1 MLKKILLFYL
11 LFSSLLFA
19 NEEFIEGVDFQLI
32 LDDPSSYVQKQND
45 KIQVVEAFWYG
56 CPHCYNLE
64 PTMERIEADLD
75 KDTKI
80 VKLPV
85 ALRDSWIPHAKLYY
99 ALQQM
104 GKIDEVHNLIFE
116 EIHLEDNRL
125 NTEQQMVDFLGKHGI
140 DTNKFMEKYN
150 SFGTEARIKKASNL
164 AKKYQINSVPTI
176 IVNGKYLTSGSYV
189 SSYDELYSV
198 INLLIERERNDL

>member
-1 MLKKILLFYL
+1 MLKIKYLFL
-11 LFSSLLFA
+11 AIFLIIITSPNVFA
-19 NEEFIEGVDFQLI
+19 QK
-32 LDDPSSYVQKQND
+32 YVQISTEKQQES
-45 KIQVVEAFWYG
+45 KSIIIYEFFWYG

-85 ALRDSWIPHAKLYY
+85 ALRDSWIPHAKLFY
-99 ALQQM
+99 ALQHM

>member
-1 MLKKILLFYL
+1 MLKIKFTFLALF
-11 LFSSLLFA
+11 
-19 NEEFIEGVDFQLI
+19 LI
-32 LDDPSSYVQKQND
+32 LITSSNVFAQKYVQISTEKQQESKD
-45 KIQVVEAFWYG
+45 IIIYEFFWYG

-64 PTMERIEADLD
+64 PTMDRIEADLE
-75 KDTKI
+75 KDTKV

-99 ALQQM
+99 ALKQM
-104 GKIDEVHNLIFE
+104 DKIDQVHNLIFE

-125 NTEQQMVDFLGKHGI
+125 NTEQQMIDFLGKHGI
-140 DTNKFMEKYN
+140 DTNKFIEKYN

-164 AKKYQINSVPTI
+164 AKKYQIDSVPTI
-176 IVNGKYLTSGSYV
+176 IINGKFLTSGSYV

-198 INLLIERERNDL
+198 VNLLVERERNDL

>member
-1 MLKKILLFYL
+1 MFKAKYLFL
-11 LFSSLLFA
+11 ATF
-19 NEEFIEGVDFQLI
+19 LI
-32 LDDPSSYVQKQND
+32 LITSSSYVFAQKYVQISTE
-45 KIQVVEAFWYG
+45 KQQESKSIIIYEFFWYG

-125 NTEQQMVDFLGKHGI
+125 NTEHQMIDFLGKHGI
-140 DTNKFMEKYN
+140 DTNKFTEKYN

>member
-1 MLKKILLFYL
+1 MLKIKYLFL
-11 LFSSLLFA
+11 AIFLIIITSPNVFA
-19 NEEFIEGVDFQLI
+19 QK
-32 LDDPSSYVQKQND
+32 YVQISTEKQQES
-45 KIQVVEAFWYG
+45 KSIIVYEFFWYG

-150 SFGTEARIKKASNL
+150 SFATEARIKKTSNL

>member
-1 MLKKILLFYL
+1 MLNLKFTFLALF
-11 LFSSLLFA
+11 
-19 NEEFIEGVDFQLI
+19 LI
-32 LDDPSSYVQKQND
+32 LITSSNVFAQKYVQISTEKQQESKD
-45 KIQVVEAFWYG
+45 IIIYEFFWYG

-64 PTMERIEADLD
+64 PTMDRIEADLE
-75 KDTKI
+75 KDTKV

-99 ALQQM
+99 ALKQM
-104 GKIDEVHNLIFE
+104 DKIDQVHNLIFE

-125 NTEQQMVDFLGKHGI
+125 NTEQQMIDFLGKHGI
-140 DTNKFMEKYN
+140 DTKKFIEKYN

-164 AKKYQINSVPTI
+164 AKKYQIDSVPTI
-176 IVNGKYLTSGSYV
+176 IINGRFLTSGSYV

-198 INLLIERERNDL
+198 VNLLVERERNDL

>member
-1 MLKKILLFYL
+1 MLKIKFNFLVLF
-11 LFSSLLFA
+11 
-19 NEEFIEGVDFQLI
+19 LI
-32 LDDPSSYVQKQND
+32 LITSSNVFAQKYVQISTEKQQESKD
-45 KIQVVEAFWYG
+45 IIIYEFFWYG

-64 PTMERIEADLD
+64 PTMDRIEADLE
-75 KDTKI
+75 KDTKV

-99 ALQQM
+99 ALKQM
-104 GKIDEVHNLIFE
+104 DKIDQVHNLIFE
-116 EIHLEDNRL
+116 EIHLEDNQL
-125 NTEQQMVDFLGKHGI
+125 NTEQQMIDFLGKHGI
-140 DTNKFMEKYN
+140 DTGKFIEKYN

-176 IVNGKYLTSGSYV
+176 IINGKFLTSGSYV

-198 INLLIERERNDL
+198 VNLLVERERNDL

>member
-1 MLKKILLFYL
+1 MLKIKYLFL
-11 LFSSLLFA
+11 AIFLIIITSPNVFA
-19 NEEFIEGVDFQLI
+19 QK
-32 LDDPSSYVQKQND
+32 YVQISTEKQQES
-45 KIQVVEAFWYG
+45 KSIIIYEFFWYG

-85 ALRDSWIPHAKLYY
+85 ALRDSWMPHAKLFY

-140 DTNKFMEKYN
+140 DTNKFVEKYN

>member
-1 MLKKILLFYL
+1 MHKIKFTLPVLF
-11 LFSSLLFA
+11 
-19 NEEFIEGVDFQLI
+19 LI
-32 LDDPSSYVQKQND
+32 LFTSSNVLAQKYVQISTERQQESQD
-45 KIQVVEAFWYG
+45 IIIYEFFWYG

-64 PTMERIEADLD
+64 PTMDRIEADLD
-75 KDTKI
+75 KDAKV

-99 ALQQM
+99 ALKQM
-104 GKIDEVHNLIFE
+104 DKIDQVHNLIFE

-125 NTEQQMVDFLGKHGI
+125 NTEQQMIDFLGKHGI
-140 DTNKFMEKYN
+140 DTDEFIEKYN

-164 AKKYQINSVPTI
+164 AKKYQIDSVPTI
-176 IVNGKYLTSGSYV
+176 IINGKFLTSGSYV

-198 INLLIERERNDL
+198 VNLLVERERSDL

>member
-1 MLKKILLFYL
+1 MFKAKYLFL
-11 LFSSLLFA
+11 ATF
-19 NEEFIEGVDFQLI
+19 LI
-32 LDDPSSYVQKQND
+32 LITSSSYVFAQKYVQISTE
-45 KIQVVEAFWYG
+45 KQQESKSIIIYEFFWYG

-85 ALRDSWIPHAKLYY
+85 ALRDSWIPHAKLFY

-140 DTNKFMEKYN
+140 DTNKFIEKYN

>member
-1 MLKKILLFYL
+1 MLKIKFTFLALF
-11 LFSSLLFA
+11 
-19 NEEFIEGVDFQLI
+19 LI
-32 LDDPSSYVQKQND
+32 LITSSNVFAQKYVQISTEKQQESKD
-45 KIQVVEAFWYG
+45 IIIYEFFWYG

-64 PTMERIEADLD
+64 PTMDRIEADLE
-75 KDTKI
+75 KDTKV

-99 ALQQM
+99 ALKQM
-104 GKIDEVHNLIFE
+104 DKIDLVHNLIFE

-125 NTEQQMVDFLGKHGI
+125 NTEQQMIDFLGKHGI
-140 DTNKFMEKYN
+140 DTDKFIEKYN

-198 INLLIERERNDL
+198 VNLLVERERNDL

>member
-1 MLKKILLFYL
+1 MLKIKFTFLALF
-11 LFSSLLFA
+11 
-19 NEEFIEGVDFQLI
+19 LI
-32 LDDPSSYVQKQND
+32 LITSSNVFAQKYVQISTEKQQESKD
-45 KIQVVEAFWYG
+45 IIIYEFFWYG

-64 PTMERIEADLD
+64 PTMDRIEADLE
-75 KDTKI
+75 KDTKV

-99 ALQQM
+99 ALKQM
-104 GKIDEVHNLIFE
+104 DKIDQVHNLIFE

-125 NTEQQMVDFLGKHGI
+125 NTEQQMIDFLGKHGI
-140 DTNKFMEKYN
+140 DTKKFIEKYN

-164 AKKYQINSVPTI
+164 AKKYQIDSVPTLI
-176 IVNGKYLTSGSYV
+176 INGKFLTSGSYV

-198 INLLIERERNDL
+198 VNLLVERERNDL

>member
-1 MLKKILLFYL
+1 MLKIKFTFFALF
-11 LFSSLLFA
+11 
-19 NEEFIEGVDFQLI
+19 LI
-32 LDDPSSYVQKQND
+32 LITTSNVFAQKYVQISTEKQQESKD
-45 KIQVVEAFWYG
+45 IIIYEFFWYG

-64 PTMERIEADLD
+64 PTMDRIEADLE
-75 KDTKI
+75 KDTKV

-99 ALQQM
+99 ALKQM
-104 GKIDEVHNLIFE
+104 DKIDQVHNLIFE

-125 NTEQQMVDFLGKHGI
+125 NTEQQMIDFLGKHGI
-140 DTNKFMEKYN
+140 DTDKFMEKYN

-164 AKKYQINSVPTI
+164 AKKYQIDSVPTI
-176 IVNGKYLTSGSYV
+176 IINGKFLTSGSYV

-198 INLLIERERNDL
+198 VNLLVERERNDL

>member
-1 MLKKILLFYL
+1 MLKIKYLFL
-11 LFSSLLFA
+11 AIFLIIITSPNVFA
-19 NEEFIEGVDFQLI
+19 QK
-32 LDDPSSYVQKQND
+32 YVQISTEKQQES
-45 KIQVVEAFWYG
+45 KSIIVYEFFWYG

-164 AKKYQINSVPTI
+164 AKKYQIDSVPTI

>member
-1 MLKKILLFYL
+1 MFKHKFTFLALGIILLI
-11 LFSSLLFA
+11 SSNALA
-19 NEEFIEGVDFQLI
+19 QK
-32 LDDPSSYVQKQND
+32 YVQISTEKQQESKD
-45 KIQVVEAFWYG
+45 IIIYEFFWYG

-64 PTMERIEADLD
+64 PTMDRIEADLD
-75 KDTKI
+75 KDTKV

-99 ALQQM
+99 ALKQM
-104 GKIDEVHNLIFE
+104 DKIAQVHNLIFE

-125 NTEQQMVDFLGKHGI
+125 NTQQQMIDFLGKHGI
-140 DTNKFMEKYN
+140 DTNKFIEKYN

-164 AKKYQINSVPTI
+164 AKKYQIDSVPTI
-176 IVNGKYLTSGSYV
+176 IINGKFLTSGSYV

-198 INLLIERERNDL
+198 VNLLVERERNDL

>member
-1 MLKKILLFYL
+1 MFKIKYFLLATIIIL
-11 LFSSLLFA
+11 ITSPNVFA
-19 NEEFIEGVDFQLI
+19 QK
-32 LDDPSSYVQKQND
+32 YVQISTEKQQES
-45 KIQVVEAFWYG
+45 KSIIIYEFFWYG

-140 DTNKFMEKYN
+140 DTNKFIEKYN

>member
-1 MLKKILLFYL
+1 MFKIKYLFL
-11 LFSSLLFA
+11 ATFIILITSPNVFA
-19 NEEFIEGVDFQLI
+19 QK
-32 LDDPSSYVQKQND
+32 YVQISTEKQQES
-45 KIQVVEAFWYG
+45 KSIIVYEFFWYG

-140 DTNKFMEKYN
+140 DTNKFIEKYN

>member
-1 MLKKILLFYL
+1 MFKIKYFLLATIIIL
-11 LFSSLLFA
+11 ITSPNVFA
-19 NEEFIEGVDFQLI
+19 QK
-32 LDDPSSYVQKQND
+32 YVQISTEKQQESTS
-45 KIQVVEAFWYG
+45 IIIYEFFWYG

>member
-1 MLKKILLFYL
+1 MLKIKYLFL
-11 LFSSLLFA
+11 AIFLIIITSPNVFA
-19 NEEFIEGVDFQLI
+19 QK
-32 LDDPSSYVQKQND
+32 YVQISTEKQQES
-45 KIQVVEAFWYG
+45 KSIIIYEFFWYG

-85 ALRDSWIPHAKLYY
+85 ALRDSWIPHAKLFY

-125 NTEQQMVDFLGKHGI
+125 NTEQQMIDFLGKHGI

>member
-1 MLKKILLFYL
+1 MLNLKFTFLALF
-11 LFSSLLFA
+11 
-19 NEEFIEGVDFQLI
+19 LI
-32 LDDPSSYVQKQND
+32 LITSSNVFAQKYVQISTEKQQESKD
-45 KIQVVEAFWYG
+45 IIIYEFFWYG

-64 PTMERIEADLD
+64 PTMDRIEADLE
-75 KDTKI
+75 KDTKV

-99 ALQQM
+99 ALKQM
-104 GKIDEVHNLIFE
+104 DKIDQVHNLIFE

-125 NTEQQMVDFLGKHGI
+125 NTEQQMIDFLGKHGI
-140 DTNKFMEKYN
+140 DTDKFMEKYN

-164 AKKYQINSVPTI
+164 AKKYQIDSVPTI
-176 IVNGKYLTSGSYV
+176 IINGKFLTSGSYV

-198 INLLIERERNDL
+198 VNLLVERERNDL

>member
-1 MLKKILLFYL
+1 MFKIKYFLLAAIIIL
-11 LFSSLLFA
+11 ITSPNVFA
-19 NEEFIEGVDFQLI
+19 QK
-32 LDDPSSYVQKQND
+32 YVQISTEKQQES
-45 KIQVVEAFWYG
+45 KSIIIYEFFWYG

-140 DTNKFMEKYN
+140 DTNKFVEKYN